1 LPSKKIIFILRPKK
15 FDKSISS
22 LQEIL
27 KFVSEKYNDMIKS
40 YPDILCYLSL
50 HVIRNNT
57 NHINQCI
64 NLLKLDKYDIVFSVF
79 KEKNPLFKF
88 SKKKIEI
95 LNQGRFKSLDFNNEK
110 IFKFNGSAIALWN
123 DTINKKNMF
132 SSTSGILES
141 DEDEIE
147 PIYNLN
153 KYFEEN
159 D

>member
-1 LPSKKIIFILRPKK
+1 MRPKK